1 MKKLVAL
8 IVFTAIIA
16 PAYAQTT
23 LSLDSCRAMAIRN
36 NKQLNATKLKREIAA
51 DVRKS
56 TRTKYLPK
64 VDAIGGYEY
73 FSKEVSILNNDQKT
87 LFAGLGTNIAT
98 SIGDNISTVLTD
110 LASQG
115 LISMQSAK
123 DLGTTMGALSAP
135 MAEVGNALGQSI
147 NDAFRTD
154 SRNIWSGAVMARQP
168 IYMGGAIVA
177 ANKMADI
184 AEQMAVND
192 TEGKRQNIIY
202 AIDETYWL
210 IVSLEQKKK
219 LAVNYS
225 ELVKQLSHDVHKMID
240 EGIAT
245 RADGLKVDVRMN
257 EAEMQIM
264 QVDNGLTLTK
274 MLLCQMCG
282 IPVDSPI
289 TLADENVDN
298 IAVYD
303 DMTGLANI
311 NAIENRPEL
320 RMLQNAI
327 DLSRQST
334 KLVRAEY
341 LPHIALTGGYLVS
354 NPNVFNGFQN
364 KFSGVWNIGVMMQIP
379 VWNWF
384 DGVYK
389 VRASKTAT
397 TIARMEMNDAMEKI
411 NLQIAQSR
419 FKISEANKK
428 LAMSIKNVESAEENL
443 RCANIGFR
451 EGVMEST
458 DVMLAQT
465 AWQAA
470 QSKKIDAEI
479 ELKLAQVN
487 LKKALGVL

>member
-16 PAYAQTT
+16 PAKAQTE
-23 LSLDSCRAMAIRN
+23 LSLDSCRAMALRN
-36 NKQLNATKLKREIAA
+36 NKQLNAAKLKREIAA

-64 VDAIGGYEY
+64 VDAIGGYEH
-73 FSKEVSILNNDQKT
+73 FSKEVSILNNDQKA
-87 LFAGLGTNIAT
+87 FFGGIGTNLAT
-98 SIGDNISTVLTD
+98 SVGTNMSSVLTN

-115 LISMQSAK
+115 FISMQSAQE
-123 DLGTTMGALSAP
+123 LGAVFKELSGP
-135 MAEVGNALGQSI
+135 MAEVGNALGQSV

-154 SRNIWSGAVMARQP
+154 SRNIWSGAVMVRQP
-168 IYMGGAIVA
+168 IYMGGAINA

-184 AEQMAVND
+184 AEQMTAND
-192 TEGKRQNIIY
+192 IEGKRQNVIHS
-202 AIDETYWL
+202 IDETYWL
-210 IVSLEQKKK
+210 VVSLKQKKK
-219 LAVNYS
+219 LAENYC
-225 ELVKQLSHDVHKMID
+225 ELITKLNTDVHKMID

-245 RADGLKVDVRMN
+245 RADGLKVDVKMN
-257 EAEMQIM
+257 EAEMQIV
-264 QVDNGLTLTK
+264 QVDNGLALAK
-274 MLLCQMCG
+274 MLLCQLCG
-282 IPVDSPI
+282 IPVDSDI
-289 TLADENVDN
+289 TLADENTEN
-298 IAVYD
+298 IAIYD
-303 DMTGLANI
+303 DTVGLENI
-311 NAIENRPEL
+311 NPIENRPEI
-320 RMLQNAI
+320 RMLQNAV
-327 DLSRQST
+327 DLSKQST

-364 KFSGVWNIGVMMQIP
+364 KFSGVWNVGVMMQIP
-379 VWNWF
+379 LWNWF

-397 TIARMEMNDAMEKI
+397 AIATMEMDDVMEKI
-411 NLQIAQSR
+411 DLQIAQSR
-419 FKISEANKK
+419 FKVSEAQKRLNM
-428 LAMSIKNVESAEENL
+428 AVKNVANAEENL

-458 DVMLAQT
+458 EVMAAQT

-470 QSKKIDAEI
+470 KSQKIDAEI
-479 ELKLAQVN
+479 EVKLAQSS

>member
-16 PAYAQTT
+16 PAKAQTE
-23 LSLDSCRAMAIRN
+23 LSLDSCRAMALRN
-36 NKQLNATKLKREIAA
+36 NKQLNATKLKREMAA

-64 VDAIGGYEY
+64 VDAIGGYEH
-73 FSKEVSILNNDQKT
+73 FSKEISILNNDQKA
-87 LFAGLGTNIAT
+87 LFSGLGTNMAT
-98 SIGDNISTVLTD
+98 SVGTNMSTVLTN

-115 LISMQSAK
+115 LISMQSAQ
-123 DLGTTMGALSAP
+123 DLGTVMGALSAP
-135 MAEVGNALGQSI
+135 MAEAGNALGQSI

-154 SRNIWSGAVMARQP
+154 SRNIWSGAVMVRQP
-168 IYMGGAIVA
+168 IYMGGAIIA

-184 AEQMAVND
+184 AEQMAAND
-192 TEGKRQNIIY
+192 TEGKRQSIIHS
-202 AIDETYWL
+202 IDETYWL
-210 IVSLEQKKK
+210 VVSLKQKKK
-219 LAVNYS
+219 LAENYC
-225 ELVKQLSHDVHKMID
+225 ELIAKLNTDVHKMID

-245 RADGLKVDVRMN
+245 RADGLKVDVKKN
-257 EAEMQIM
+257 EAEMQIV
-264 QVDNGLTLTK
+264 QADNGLALAK
-274 MLLCQMCG
+274 MLLCQLCG
-282 IPVDSPI
+282 IPVDSDI
-289 TLADENVDN
+289 TLTDENTENIAIYDDTIGLDN
-298 IAVYD
+298 INP
-303 DMTGLANI
+303 T
-311 NAIENRPEL
+311 ENRPEL
-320 RMLQNAI
+320 RMLQNAV
-327 DLSRQST
+327 DLSKQST

-364 KFSGVWNIGVMMQIP
+364 KFSGVWNVGVMMQIP
-379 VWNWF
+379 LWNWF

-397 TIARMEMNDAMEKI
+397 AIATMEMNDVMEKI
-411 NLQIAQSR
+411 DLQIAQSR
-419 FKISEANKK
+419 FKVSEAQKRLNM
-428 LAMSIKNVESAEENL
+428 AIKNVANAEENL

-458 DVMLAQT
+458 DVMAAQT

-470 QSKKIDAEI
+470 KSQKIDAEI
-479 ELKLAQVN
+479 EVKLAQSS